1 MLSLDDATGNEPAT
15 DRALRDKDK
24 GEHVVD
30 RRYELTVI
38 SLAVDLGPAVF
49 GKTWENTPLEYRVV
63 AANLG
68 NESVTSAGA
77 SDARPLHAVPPE
89 NDDSDRVAQSPQ
101 SDDVVVCRP
110 RLASTKQLRSAFVRG
125 QTKRRRPWWGHD
137 EVTSKLHSNRRR
149 APCGQLLKR
158 SRMRTRCLQSI
169 ALIIHFIDT
178 EQSQRP
184 SPAPTTEVN
193 LNHQTLKSIS
203 IYALAS
209 TEPQTIA
216 Q

>member
-1 MLSLDDATGNEPAT
+1 M
-15 DRALRDKDK
+15 
-24 GEHVVD
+24 
-30 RRYELTVI
+30 
-38 SLAVDLGPAVF
+38 F

-77 SDARPLHAVPPE
+77 SDARPRTASLRDCAPLTDGETTRAQFMRCLPRRTTRIESRNRPNLTTWSFAGHASRLP
-89 NDDSDRVAQSPQ
+89 SSCAARSSVARPKGDGHGGATMRSP
-101 SDDVVVCRP
+101 
-110 RLASTKQLRSAFVRG
+110 ASST
-125 QTKRRRPWWGHD
+125 QTAAVHPAA
-137 EVTSKLHSNRRR
+137 SF
-149 APCGQLLKR
+149 LKR